1 MNARNAFSARNTKEM
16 LRDPLNI
23 AFGLG
28 FPVGLLLLL
37 TAIQRNIPVPL
48 FELDH
53 LTPGIA
59 VFGLSFISLFSAT
72 LISKDRTTSFL
83 MRLFASPMRASDYIL
98 GYTLPMLPIALLQ
111 TVLCYATAALLGLKL
126 TPDVLLAIVVALPA
140 ALLFIGIGLLCGSVF
155 NDKQVGGICGA
166 LLTNLSA
173 WLSGTW
179 FDLSLVGGAFQAI
192 SYALP
197 FARAVEAG
205 RAAMAG
211 NYGAILPH
219 LWWVFGYALAVLACA
234 VLAFR
239 RRMQRD
245 NVSF

>member
-1 MNARNAFSARNTKEM
+1 MNARNAFAVRNTKEI
-16 LRDPLNI
+16 LRDPLTL

-28 FPVGLLLLL
+28 FPVVLLLLL
-37 TAIQRNIPVPL
+37 TAIQSNIPVSL
-48 FELDH
+48 FELDQ

-59 VFGLSFISLFSAT
+59 VFGLSFISLFSAM

-98 GYTLPMLPIALLQ
+98 GYTLPLLPMALLQ
-111 TVLCYATAALLGLKL
+111 TVLCYATAMLLGLQF
-126 TPDVLLAIVVALPA
+126 TPNMLLAIIVTVPA
-140 ALLFIGIGLLCGSVF
+140 ALLFIGLGLLCGSVF
-155 NDKQVGGICGA
+155 TDKQVGGICGA
-166 LLTNLSA
+166 LLTNVSA

-179 FDLSLVGGAFQAI
+179 FDLNLVGGAFKAI

-211 NYGAILPH
+211 DFGAILPH
-219 LWWVFGYALAVLACA
+219 LWWVLGYALVVLAFA

-239 RRMQRD
+239 RKMHRD
-245 NVSF
+245 NV

>member
-1 MNARNAFSARNTKEM
+1 MMNAMMAFSGRNTKEI
-16 LRDPLNI
+16 LRDALNL

-28 FPVGLLLLL
+28 FPVILLLLL
-37 TAIQRNIPVPL
+37 TAIQSNIPVDL
-48 FELDH
+48 FRLEQ

-98 GYTLPMLPIALLQ
+98 GYTLPLIPMALAQSFLSFL
-111 TVLCYATAALLGLKL
+111 VAGALGMKL
-126 TPDVLLAIVVALPA
+126 TLNALLAIAVSLPA

-179 FDLSLVGGAFQAI
+179 FDLNLVGGVFKKIA
-192 SYALP
+192 YLLP
-197 FARAVEAG
+197 FAHAVDAG
-205 RAAMAG
+205 RAAVTA
-211 NYGAILPH
+211 NYADIMPH
-219 LWWVFGYALAVLACA
+219 LWWVIGYALVLLLIAVF
-234 VLAFR
+234 AFR
-239 RRMQRD
+239 KKMRQD
-245 NVSF
+245 GE